1 LLSDV
6 VALLADLVKIPSV
19 CGEEGPIANF
29 TADWLEKSGLPAQML
44 EIKPQRPDV
53 VSVLKGREP
62 GPKIMLNGHMDTVEI
77 GKGWTHDPFGAEVE
91 GNRMYGRGAIDMK
104 AGLACI
110 LWAAAACKEEG
121 LPKRGELLLTAVM
134 DEEALDW
141 GTYALIQKG
150 LTKGVDFAMV
160 SESTDLNVV
169 TAHRGRAVFEVEVR
183 GKAAHSM
190 WPEHGVNA
198 IQNASVLINSLTKLN
213 SPTHPKMGRTTVN
226 VLKIEGGQDHVM
238 LVPDHCHFLIDRC
251 LVPGHSSI
259 DALKD
264 LRNLITELGIDA
276 EAKPIERE
284 TPFCEPFEVPEDNSY
299 VQLVLEQAAKVL
311 GKKPEIAFHEG
322 PCDSCILANPG
333 KITNVDFGPSGSK
346 LHEADEYVE
355 IDSVRKTATVYLE
368 VLRALL
374 S

>member
-1 LLSDV
+1 LPSDV
-6 VALLADLVKIPSV
+6 IALLADLVKIPSV

-29 TADWLEKSGLPAQML
+29 IADWLEKNGLPAQML

-53 VSVLKGREP
+53 VSVLKGRES
-62 GPKIMLNGHMDTVEI
+62 GPKILLNGHMDTVEV
-77 GKGWTHDPFGAEVE
+77 GNGWTHDPFGAGVE

-110 LWAAAACKEEG
+110 LWAAAACKKED

-238 LVPDHCHFLIDRC
+238 LVPDRCHFLIDRC
-251 LVPGHSSI
+251 LVPSHTSAE
-259 DALKD
+259 ALKD
-264 LRNLITELGIDA
+264 LRHLISEVGVDA
-276 EAKPIERE
+276 EAKLIDRE

-299 VQLVLEQAAKVL
+299 VRLVVEQAAKVL

-333 KITNVDFGPSGSK
+333 KIPTVDFGPSGAR

-355 IDSVRKTATVYLE
+355 IDSVRTVAAVYVQ